1 VEGCIVGQIC
11 TILFQ
16 INNNAGLEVFC
27 DKLVNANFFPAAS
40 NISKSDKHQIGQI
53 KPYQFDDTFHID
65 FGSIVYKF
73 NQINMMCIRINRGW
87 SDFLSYPPTTEIT
100 REICLEA
107 MEYFNSMEAIYLS
120 DMYSYDY
127 FYDNTSLPDIKKSL
141 ISRLGPPAKNIED
154 IYKEFEEHIETD
166 GYYIE
171 IR

>member
-1 VEGCIVGQIC
+1 
-11 TILFQ
+11 
-16 INNNAGLEVFC
+16 
-27 DKLVNANFFPAAS
+27 
-40 NISKSDKHQIGQI
+40 
-53 KPYQFDDTFHID
+53 
-65 FGSIVYKF
+65 
-73 NQINMMCIRINRGW
+73 
-87 SDFLSYPPTTEIT
+87 
-100 REICLEA
+100 

-127 FYDNTSLPDIKKSL
+127 FYDNTSWSDIKKSL